1 MEKVKVGIIGCG
13 CISGIYLENLTN
25 LYSLIEIKGCCDL
38 IRERAEEKQKEFG
51 FEVIYEKDID
61 VINDDEIDIVLVLT
75 QPQFHYEL
83 CKMALM
89 GGKNVY
95 CEKPLSLDREQGR
108 EIKELA
114 ASKGLFAGGA
124 PDTFLGAGI
133 QTCRA
138 LIEDGWIG
146 KPIAASANLMCH
158 GHESWHPDPEFYY
171 QVGGG
176 PMFDMGPYYLT
187 AMVNLLGP
195 VASVAGS
202 AVKTFEERTI
212 TSEKKFGKKV
222 EVEVPTHIAGV
233 LNFESGAVGTIV
245 TSFDIWNHNM
255 PFIEVYGTEGS
266 ISVPDPNTFGGPI
279 RYQKRSGEWS
289 DIPLIYEYEENSRG
303 LGVCD
308 MAVAIR
314 QGRNPRADVELT
326 YHVLDIMQGLHDASD
341 KGVVFNIESTC
352 EKPSQMEKSLLK
364 GEVK

>member
-13 CISGIYLENLTN
+13 NISAIYLENLTN
-25 LYSLIEIKGCCDL
+25 LFSLIEVKGCCDL
-38 IRERAEEKQKEFG
+38 IRKRALERQEEFG

-83 CKMALM
+83 CKMALE

-95 CEKPLSLDREQGR
+95 VEKPLSLNREQGL

-114 ASKGLFAGGA
+114 ASKGLLAGGA

-138 LIEDGWIG
+138 IIEQGWIG
-146 KPIAASANLMCH
+146 TPIAASAHMMCH

-171 QVGGG
+171 QTGGG
-176 PMFDMGPYYLT
+176 PMFDMGPYYLS

-195 VASVAGS
+195 VSSVSGS
-202 AVKTFEERTI
+202 TAMSFKERTI
-212 TSEKKFGKKV
+212 TSEKKFGEKVKV
-222 EVEVPTHIAGV
+222 EIPTHIAGV

-245 TSFDIWNHNM
+245 TSFDVWKHNM

-266 ISVPDPNTFGGPI
+266 ISVPDPNTFGGTI
-279 RYQKRSGEWS
+279 KYQKMQGEWS
-289 DIPLIYEYEENSRG
+289 ELPLIYDYDENSRG
-303 LGVCD
+303 LGVAD
-308 MAVAIR
+308 MAVALR
-314 QGRNPRADVELT
+314 TKRAPRAGVNLT
-326 YHVLDIMQGLHDASD
+326 NHVLDIMQGLHDAAEQG
-341 KGVVFNIESTC
+341 KVFEIKSTC
-352 EKPSQMEKSLLK
+352 EKPEQMAMTLLK